1 MSAQP
6 TVKPAAPLTAIT
18 DSSSTPW
25 GATSDRKGPGRPAAT
40 VSPATP
46 PIRAPL

>member
-25 GATSDRKGPGRPAAT
+25 GATRDRNGPGLPAAI